1 MAHIHPTAIVDKS
14 ARLHETAVIGAF
26 CIVGE
31 NVEIGEGTVLRS
43 HIVVGKNTK
52 IGKHNEIYQFA
63 SLGETPQDKKFQGEE
78 SYLEIG
84 DNNKIRESCTLH
96 RGTADGGG
104 LTKIGND
111 NLLMVNTHIAHD
123 CIIGNGNVFANNV
136 GVAGHAV
143 IGDFVTIGGQ
153 SGVHQFCQ
161 IGSYAMIG
169 ASSLIVKDVCAFITA
184 DGRPAKA
191 VGLNKTGLKRRNF
204 TSEQLAI
211 LDEAY
216 RIMFR
221 SGLLSKDALTA
232 LEPLME
238 KEPLVRLMWQSLN
251 NAGRGLTR

>member
-31 NVEIGEGTVLRS
+31 NVEIGESTVLRS
-43 HIVVGKNTK
+43 HVVVGKNTK

-63 SLGETPQDKKFQGEE
+63 SIGETPQDKKFQGEE

-96 RGTADGGG
+96 RGTKDGGG

-123 CIIGNGNVFANNV
+123 CMIGSGNVFANNV
-136 GVAGHAV
+136 ALAGHV
-143 IGDFVTIGGQ
+143 VVGDFVTIGGLC
-153 SGVHQFCQ
+153 GVHQFCK
-161 IGSYAMIG
+161 IGSYAMVG
-169 ASSLIVKDVCAFITA
+169 ATNFVAKDVCALIMV
-184 DGRPAKA
+184 DGSPCKAK
-191 VGLNKTGLKRRNF
+191 GLNKTGLKRHGLTAER
-204 TSEQLAI
+204 LAV

-216 RIMFR
+216 RIIFR
-221 SGLLSKDALTA
+221 KGLLVQEAIVA
-232 LEPLME
+232 LESLIQKESLVELMI
-238 KEPLVRLMWQSLN
+238 KSLITSD
-251 NAGRGLTR
+251 RGLMR